1 MKEVTVF
8 VKPRN
13 VEACK
18 NGMVCEGDEVL
29 VKQAYGKMIRRMGV
43 TESKKKVNSI
53 LDGWETKPIS
63 SILDQLQAEAVPF
76 IVNVR
81 FGRAIKESSI
91 KLIRRLFGEAVREAA
106 KELTTPQ
113 PRVK

>member
-1 MKEVTVF
+1 MSNPTVF
-8 VKPRN
+8 VKQPRN

-18 NGMVCEGDEVL
+18 NGMVCEGDEKL
-29 VKQAYGKMIRRMGV
+29 VKDAYGKMIRRCGV
-43 TESKKKVNSI
+43 TEAKKKVNGI

-63 SILDQLQAEAVPF
+63 VILDELQNEAVPF

-91 KLIRRLFGEAVREAA
+91 RLIRRLFGEAVREAA
-106 KELTTPQ
+106 K
-113 PRVK
+113 V